1 MTQDHLSLFLS
12 IIFLNFLSFLTY
24 GIPVAYF
31 PNVAKNRGI
40 SAMVVGVI
48 FSMYPLGAFFSGF
61 HVGKMLDKWDRKK
74 VIIYS
79 QLVMGLSIITFG
91 LSSLIDDNFLFVA
104 IALLTR
110 TSQGGSLGAY
120 QTAAYAYVPEFW
132 PDEIELR
139 VGLLEMTVGFGI
151 GAGPLIGAMIYGV
164 LGYLSIFIGP
174 GVIIACIGSVV
185 AYFILPQNKKRE
197 ESYEETLSIKASF
210 SRKEMWYTFTAMIF
224 NYIPFTLIMPE
235 LENEVVEKGGSPEK
249 ASLVFACNQLGY
261 ALAIA
266 VLIISRQKNAK
277 AIYFV
282 GLILTIVS
290 MVIMGSDEII
300 SVSNENHLFLLAFG
314 MFLIG
319 IVNALA
325 LIPSISE
332 FISIL
337 ETIFPD
343 TSKHLIDNMASGV
356 FTAAISCAEFIGPI
370 LGGILSD
377 FYGFSM
383 NCLIYGV
390 IVFFFL
396 IMYGWDGQGMKAFM
410 KVVRRRDSKKEE
422 GRAIEIELLE
432 TRFML

>member
-1 MTQDHLSLFLS
+1 MNQSHLSLFLS

-40 SAMVVGVI
+40 SAIVVGII

-61 HVGKMLDKWDRKK
+61 LVGKMLNIWDRKK

-79 QLVMGLSIITFG
+79 QIIMGLSIIIFG
-91 LSSLIDDNFLFVA
+91 LASLLPMNFFFVTL
-104 IALLTR
+104 ALITR

-120 QTAAYAYVPEFW
+120 QTAAYAYVPEYW
-132 PDEIELR
+132 PDEIDLR

-151 GAGPLIGAMIYGV
+151 GAGPLIGALIYGV

-185 AYFILPQNKKRE
+185 GYFILPPNRKRE
-197 ESYEETLSIKASF
+197 ETYEETLSIKASF
-210 SRKEMWYTFTAMIF
+210 RSKEMWYTFMAMVV
-224 NYIPFTLIMPE
+224 NYIAFTLIMPE

-249 ASLVFACNQLGY
+249 ASIIFACNQLGY

-266 VLIISRQKNAK
+266 ILIISQLKNTK
-277 AIYFV
+277 AIYFLA
-282 GLILTIVS
+282 LIFTIIS
-290 MVIMGSDEII
+290 MIIMGSDELFT
-300 SVSNENHLFLLAFG
+300 VSNDFHLILLGFG
-314 MFLIG
+314 LFLIG
-319 IVNALA
+319 IVNAFS

-337 ETIFPD
+337 ERIFPD
-343 TSKHLIDNMASGV
+343 ANKNLIDNMASGI
-356 FTAAISCAEFIGPI
+356 FTAAISSAEFIGPI

-377 FYGFSM
+377 LYGFSM
-383 NCLIYGV
+383 NCLIYAV
-390 IVFFFL
+390 VVMVFL
-396 IMYGWDGQGMKAFM
+396 IIYGWDGKGLEAFI
-410 KVVRRRDSKKEE
+410 KWIQRDGSKKEVK
-422 GRAIEIELLE
+422 AIEIELLE
-432 TRFML
+432 TKLIF